1 MKNQYLDDMSCR
13 ICGDKDS
20 VEDEN
25 HVFVE
30 CEELKENIEE
40 ENVNVADVYGNVT
53 QQIKAMKVIS
63 RKMKLR
69 DLILD
74 VRNQ

>member
-1 MKNQYLDDMSCR
+1 MKNQFLEDMSCC
-13 ICGDKDS
+13 ICGNEDS

-30 CEELKENIEE
+30 CEELKENIDE